1 MRHDR
6 ALWKTLEG
14 KYVWLLCEKKEQHW
28 ERINRK
34 EKGKVHQTLGSW
46 SIRIKRRN
54 NFPISVNKEDITHE
68 LIFIKMIRKCC
79 QFSSVQSLSH
89 VRFFGTPWTVAHQA
103 SLPSPTPRVYSNSC
117 PSSQWCHP
125 TISPSVVSFSTHL
138 QSFPASGSFAV
149 SQLFAS
155 GDQSI
160 GVSAAVSVPPM
171 NIQCWFPLGWI
182 SLQSKGLSRA
192 FSNTA
197 VKKHHVKYH
206 VWNEMPVQVRC
217 TILDAW
223 S

>member
-79 QFSSVQSLSH
+79 QFSSVQSLGH

-103 SLPSPTPRVYSNSC
+103 SLPSPTPSVCSCIESVMPSNHLTLC
-117 PSSQWCHP
+117 GLFLHPSS
-125 TISPSVVSFSTHL
+125 IFPSIRVFCSESALRIRWPKYWSFSCSIIPSNEYSVLISFRMDLLAVQGTLKSLL
-138 QSFPASGSFAV
+138 QHCS
-149 SQLFAS
+149 
-155 GDQSI
+155 
-160 GVSAAVSVPPM
+160 
-171 NIQCWFPLGWI
+171 
-182 SLQSKGLSRA
+182 
-192 FSNTA
+192 
-197 VKKHHVKYH
+197 
-206 VWNEMPVQVRC
+206 
-217 TILDAW
+217 
-223 S
+223 